1 MYWLGRTV
9 LGIEVAM
16 SSEPSPAQIESM
28 DAAAIEAGLASF
40 GPSTLEG
47 LIRRTNREYWDQ
59 NAPTIPDPLYDRLV
73 EALRR
78 LAPDHPVLD
87 ELGQSTPT
95 GPVIEAEAT
104 RTIPPAERLG
114 APVRHTR
121 AMISLDKCYST
132 DDLNSWAAK
141 FEGEILVMPKMD
153 GVACSLRYNEAGEL
167 FLAATRGNGSEGE
180 DITIN
185 ALDVADIPPK
195 LESVLN
201 SKGAQIESL
210 ALEVRGELFMRLSVF
225 ERYKEQYSNPRN
237 LTAGA
242 IKHKERG
249 KTAAYTLSFFA
260 YDLLNHKLM
269 HERDKFAALKQLGFK
284 VEECEFVARDALPE
298 AFERWAQRRSELDY
312 EIDGVVYRAADVNE
326 QVRLGATSHHPR
338 WSIAFKFQ
346 GDTGTTTLEDVLW
359 SVSRTGTI
367 TPVALFKPINLS
379 GAMVGRAGLFNLNR
393 FEELDLSEG
402 ATIEVT
408 RRGGVI
414 PYVER
419 KIAPGPTGKKFEIPT
434 RCPACSSEVVR
445 RKKRE
450 GEFLFCSEPSKCVSA
465 RLGELQHFARVV
477 DIQGFGPKV
486 VMQAVDA
493 GLLSSPAD
501 FYTLRTEDLENL
513 DRLGRRSAQ
522 NLVDQVDAHR
532 SIELSVFLQAL
543 GIDHLGKQNAIVLAE
558 EFRTLAAVRALDRDA
573 LLAVKGIKDAI
584 ADAILAGLEA
594 RSELIDALLAHVTI
608 VDLGERAADPGE
620 ETGAEAA
627 PAEAGV
633 LGGKSFLFTGALEA
647 FTRKEAEQK
656 VEQYGGVSA
665 AGVSKTLDYLVVGA
679 GKGAKSSK
687 QKKAEKLIE
696 AGAELEVISEGEFLA
711 LIGE

>member
-1 MYWLGRTV
+1 V

-16 SSEPSPAQIESM
+16 SSAPSPEQIESM
-28 DAAAIEAGLASF
+28 DAAAIEVGLPSF
-40 GPSTLEG
+40 DAPTLEA
-47 LIRRTNREYWDQ
+47 LIRRTNREYWDH

-73 EALRR
+73 ETLRR
-78 LAPDHPVLD
+78 LQPDNAVLD
-87 ELGQSTPT
+87 ELGERVPT
-95 GPVIEAEAT
+95 GPVIEANAT
-104 RTIPPAERLG
+104 AAIPPAERLG

-121 AMISLDKCYST
+121 MMLSLDKCYGAE
-132 DDLNSWAAK
+132 DLNSWASK

-153 GVACSLRYNEAGEL
+153 GVACSLRYTEAGEL

-185 ALDVADIPPK
+185 ALDVADIPAK
-195 LESVLN
+195 LN
-201 SKGAQIESL
+201 RKGVKLDNL

-225 ERYKEQYSNPRN
+225 QRYKEQYSNPRN

-249 KTAAYTLSFFA
+249 RTAAYTLSFFA
-260 YDLLNHKLM
+260 YDVLDHLDHHKLA
-269 HERDKFAALKQLGFK
+269 HERDKFELLKQLGFK
-284 VEECEFVARDALPE
+284 VEECEFVARDALFE
-298 AFERWAQRRSELDY
+298 AFERWSRRRPDLDY
-312 EIDGVVYRAADVNE
+312 EIDGVVYRAANTKE
-326 QVRLGATSHHPR
+326 QIRLGSTGHHPR

-346 GDTGTTTLEDVLW
+346 GDTGSTTLDEVLW

-367 TPVALFKPINLS
+367 TPVALFKPIELS
-379 GAMVGRAGLFNLNR
+379 GAMVGRAGLFNLNF

-419 KIAPGPTGKKFEIPT
+419 KIAPGPDAKKFEIPT
-434 RCPACSSEVVR
+434 RCPACNSEVVR
-445 RKKRE
+445 RKKRD
-450 GEFLFCSEPSKCVSA
+450 GEFLFCSQPDKCVSA
-465 RLGELQHFARVV
+465 RLGELQHFAKVV

-486 VMQAVDA
+486 VTQAVDA

-522 NLVDQVDAHR
+522 NLVDQVEAHK

-543 GIDHLGKQNAIVLAE
+543 GIDHLGKQNAILLAE

-573 LLAVKGIKDAI
+573 LLAVHGIKDAI
-584 ADAILAGLEA
+584 ADAILGGLTA
-594 RSELIDALLAHVTI
+594 HSELIDALLAHVTV
-608 VDLGERAADPGE
+608 VDLGEAPAAK
-620 ETGAEAA
+620 EAA
-627 PAEAGV
+627 SADLGETV

-647 FTRKEAEQK
+647 FTRKEAEEK

-696 AGAELEVISEGEFLA
+696 AGAALKIISESEFLA